1 MSIAGSTIGH
11 FRANLRV
18 VDNRTDGNISFVKA
32 VVRVII
38 KGVLGIYSFITMA
51 TTSRH
56 QALHDLLTR
65 STVQIR
71 DLSKARPHHCVQ
83 AHMEL
88 SNPTMPSAWRRI
100 LGIILYLAAVWV
112 VALLVG
118 YGIRRAGLLS
128 NACFTGGRCSP
139 SENLTQ
145 LVMGLCLIG
154 ISIVCIIQGWRGGL
168 FGCRI
173 QVARAPNE
181 EIPGQA

>member
-1 MSIAGSTIGH
+1 MRIVWCMSIAGSTIGH

-71 DLSKARPHHCVQ
+71 DLSKASPHHCVQ

-139 SENLTQ
+139 SENLTIGYG
-145 LVMGLCLIG
+145 VMLDRHFHSVHHPGLERG
-154 ISIVCIIQGWRGGL
+154 SIWMPHP
-168 FGCRI
+168 GCTRT
-173 QVARAPNE
+173 
-181 EIPGQA
+181 